1 MNHCLYP
8 QPILLYLS
16 AETDFCQFFLLVR
29 GFDAKKEGMKNLQIF
44 PTCEECTAKGHPIF
58 KDLSPDELNSLNFDK
73 VCSLYKRGSVIYH
86 EGNRING
93 YYCVNSGIVKMYK
106 TGIDGKEQ
114 IIRFAKKGDIMGYR
128 SVLSKELACTTA
140 KTIEDAVL
148 CFIPS
153 DSLFDLIK
161 TNSDFAMSLMQLT
174 CKELGEANN
183 YITDIAQKTVRERLA
198 EILLLLKDKFD
209 LDENQVLKI
218 SLTREELANLV
229 GTATESVIRLL
240 SEFKSDHLIELQGRK
255 IKIINLTGLHKVAN
269 L

>member
-1 MNHCLYP
+1 
-8 QPILLYLS
+8 
-16 AETDFCQFFLLVR
+16 
-29 GFDAKKEGMKNLQIF
+29 MKNLQNF
-44 PTCEECTAKGHPIF
+44 PTCEECIATEHLIF
-58 KDLSPDELNSLNFDK
+58 KDLTPDELNSLNFDK
-73 VCSLYKRGSVIYH
+73 GCSSYKRGNVIYH

-114 IIRFAKKGDIMGYR
+114 IIRFAKKGDIIGYR

-140 KTIEDAVL
+140 KIIEDAVL

-153 DSLFDLIK
+153 DSLFDMMK
-161 TNSDFAMSLMQLT
+161 NNSSFSMNLMQLT

-183 YITDIAQKTVRERLA
+183 YIIDIAQKTVRERLA
-198 EILLLLKDKFD
+198 EILLLLKNEFD
-209 LDENQVLKI
+209 LDENQILKI

-240 SEFKSDHLIELQGRK
+240 SEFKTDKMIELQGRK
-255 IKIINLTGLHKVAN
+255 IRILNLSALNKVAN